1 MKSSIFSFFLLLSTA
16 INAQTDWWS
25 NVIWYQIFPDR
36 FSNGDPKNDPTIGSL
51 LNAYPNDTISPW
63 QVHPWTSQWYELQP
77 YEKQN
82 GKDIWYNIQRRR
94 YGGDLQ
100 GIINQLPYLSDLGI
114 SAIYF
119 NPLFTAPSSHKY
131 DAACYHHID
140 PHFGP
145 DPEGDKKLV
154 LTENPSLPETWVW
167 TKADLLALEMIQKAH
182 QLNIKV
188 IFDGVFNHMGLN
200 SFAFQDVLKNGQNSI
215 YKDWFTIKQW
225 PDKATGKELDFEG
238 WFGVKT
244 LPELREDENG
254 LVKPVAD
261 YVFSCT
267 QRWMNPYN
275 KGVQNGID
283 GWRLDVAYCI
293 NHQFWKNWRNLVKS
307 INPSA
312 YLTAEVVEPI
322 EKLKPYLQGDE
333 FDAVMNYNV
342 GFAMADF
349 FIGNT
354 TCTSNKFDADLAA
367 LRTAFPLV
375 IQPNAQ
381 QNLYDSHDTNRMT
394 SAIVNQN
401 KVQYRDWGKYFGW
414 SQATNPVYETRKP
427 TPSEEIIKKQ
437 LLVFL
442 MTYVGAPML
451 YYGTESGMWGANDP
465 DCRKPMIWRNKNYDS
480 ENIQPN
486 QSKAL
491 QNDSVFFDEEN
502 FLFIKTLLQLRN
514 KYAALRTGTFERI
527 PYSDV
532 SFYAYK
538 RTDVKE
544 NKSVIVVFNTSLQN
558 KKINIPLNQGV
569 QVVLKDNNSKFA
581 LQKNENYNLEITAK
595 GFMILV
601 NPTN

>member
-1 MKSSIFSFFLLLSTA
+1 MVFRIFCILILITST
-16 INAQTDWWS
+16 INAQTEWWS
-25 NVIWYQIFPDR
+25 NVVWYQIFPER
-36 FSNGDPKNDPTIGSL
+36 FCNGDNTNDPTIESL

-77 YEKQN
+77 YEKLN

-94 YGGDLQ
+94 YGGDIQ
-100 GIINQLPYLSDLGI
+100 GIINKLPYLKDLGI
-114 SAIYF
+114 TAIYF

-154 LTENPSLPETWVW
+154 LSENPSQPETWVW
-167 TKADLLALEMIQKAH
+167 TKADLLALDMIQKAH

-200 SFAFQDVLKNGQNSI
+200 SFAFQDVIKNGQNSI

-225 PDKATGKELDFEG
+225 PDKAAGKELDYEG

-244 LPELREDENG
+244 LPELREDDNG
-254 LVKPVAD
+254 LIKPVSD
-261 YVFSCT
+261 YVFACT
-267 QRWMNPYN
+267 QRWMNPHN
-275 KGVQNGID
+275 KGTANGID

-293 NHQFWKNWRNLVKS
+293 NHQFWKDWRKHVKT

-342 GFAMADF
+342 GFNMADF
-349 FIGNT
+349 FIGEN
-354 TCTSNKFDADLAA
+354 TCTADKFDADLAD
-367 LRTAFPLV
+367 LRTAFHPT

-381 QNLYDSHDTNRMT
+381 QNLFDSHDTNRMT

-414 SQATNPVYETRKP
+414 SQATNANYDTRKP
-427 TPSEEIIKKQ
+427 TKTEEIIQKQ
-437 LLVFL
+437 MLVFL

-451 YYGTESGMWGANDP
+451 YYGTEAGMWGANDP
-465 DCRKPMIWRNKNYDS
+465 DCRKPMIWKDKTYIP
-480 ENIQPN
+480 ENILPN
-486 QSKAL
+486 QTKAA
-491 QNDSVFFDEEN
+491 QSDAVFFDEEKYQ
-502 FLFIKTLLQLRN
+502 FIQTLIQTRN
-514 KYAALRTGTFERI
+514 KYAALRTGSFERI
-527 PYSDV
+527 PNSDA
-532 SFYAYK
+532 SIYAYK
-538 RTDVKE
+538 RTSAEE
-544 NKSVIVVFNTSLQN
+544 NHSVIVVFNISNQN
-558 KKINIPLNQGV
+558 KKVNVLLNKGV
-569 QVVLKDNNSKFA
+569 ELILKDKNSKFA
-581 LQKNENYNLEITAK
+581 SSKNETNNLEIAAK
-595 GFMILV
+595 GFMILL
-601 NPTN
+601 NPAK